1 MNWHLLEMSFVAKF
15 SLNKGEKSFS
25 DLSEKAE
32 SKAIGNCTEISGGC
46 KDFLALRMQ
55 RLSSSMDGLLP
66 ASDAV
71 GEPPTLIWS

>member
-15 SLNKGEKSFS
+15 SLSKAEKSFS

-46 KDFLALRMQ
+46 KDFLALWMAYSPHLMQ
-55 RLSSSMDGLLP
+55 S
-66 ASDAV
+66 ASLQ
-71 GEPPTLIWS
+71 P